1 MRLKLQFVPLLA
13 ALLGLALLTVNAGHF
28 RITSSADASNDSQVP
43 FQYNSRNNSPVSA
56 PPKPVP
62 TPVPEL
68 TVPAGT
74 AIEVR
79 LQSSVAS
86 ATASPGEHFDAILEE
101 PLVINGETAAPRGT
115 DVTGR
120 VVAARHSGRLH
131 NPGYLRITLAS
142 LNLRQQEISLHTT
155 SIFVSGSSHK
165 KRNWALIGGGTG
177 AGALIGALAGG
188 GKGALIGSAAGA
200 GAGTGVAMLTGKKDV
215 AIGAEHQLTFRLT
228 RAISVPGR

>member
-1 MRLKLQFVPLLA
+1 MKLKLQFAPLLA
-13 ALLGLALLTVNAGHF
+13 ALLGLSLLTVNAGHF
-28 RITSSADASNDSQVP
+28 RMTSSADASDGSQLP
-43 FQYNSRNNSPVSA
+43 FQYNSGNTSPVST
-56 PPKPVP
+56 PPKPAP
-62 TPVPEL
+62 TPAPEL

-79 LQSSVAS
+79 LQSSIAS

-101 PLVINGETAAPRGT
+101 PLVINGETVAPRGI

-120 VVAARHSGRLH
+120 VIAARHSGRLH

-142 LNLRQQEISLHTT
+142 LNLRQQEIALHTT
-155 SIFVSGSSHK
+155 SIFVS
-165 KRNWALIGGGTG
+165 
-177 AGALIGALAGG
+177 
-188 GKGALIGSAAGA
+188 

-228 RAISVPGR
+228 RAMSVP